1 MTGLS
6 ILRVAVLALASLEIL
21 AGMAIIIFFYWGSA
35 DPLGRNIAYGIMAL
49 TCVPL
54 ALCALPAL
62 ALGLVDRWL
71 PAALLLAL
79 LAAPAWLLLMRGA

>member
-1 MTGLS
+1 MAV
-6 ILRVAVLALASLEIL
+6 IVVAGLEIL
-21 AGMAIIIFFYWGSA
+21 AGMAIIAYFYRGST

-54 ALCALPAL
+54 ALCAVPAL
-62 ALGLVDRWL
+62 ALGLLDRWL

-79 LAAPAWLLLMRGA
+79 AATPAWLLLMRGA

>member
-1 MTGLS
+1 LTGLS
-6 ILRVAVLALASLEIL
+6 ILRLAVLALASLEIL
-21 AGMAIIIFFYWGSA
+21 AGIAIVIFSYKGST

-62 ALGLVDRWL
+62 TLGLLDRWL
-71 PAALLLAL
+71 PVALLLT
-79 LAAPAWLLLMRGA
+79 LAAAPVWLLLMRGA